1 MRRSRR
7 GSAYLMVMGALLL
20 ACFGA
25 SLVLG
30 DLRGRTVRVK
40 ALRRGLLLRTVCD
53 AGLVRAFHELKKG
66 DLVAAAGLGEISGRL
81 DELPYRVVITADGES
96 GTVSLDSSAAVDG
109 LSLHRRAVATHRRD
123 DRRWRWSIR
132 YLP

>member
-1 MRRSRR
+1 MRRQRR

-40 ALRRGLLLRTVCD
+40 ALRRGLRLRSVCD
-53 AGLVRAFHELKKG
+53 AGLVHAFHELKKG
-66 DLVAAAGLGEISGRL
+66 DLVAAAGLGELTGRL
-81 DELPYRVVITADGES
+81 DEVSYRVVFTVDGET
-96 GTVSLDSSAAVDG
+96 GTVALESVASLDA
-109 LSLHRRAVATHRRD
+109 LSLHRRAVARQRRD
-123 DRRWRWSIR
+123 GRSWRWSIR